1 VEGAAGAV
9 TCLVVQKVLGDGR
22 PIDDVGGGGE
32 IDRVPH
38 DGREQRVQELEG
50 GVVCE
55 IVDILHRVRVGK
67 EQGREGVREGREG
80 GGESP
85 CRSSEQPQSVRAV
98 KTKRSAVCGQEG
110 GRQEGSNLLLGE
122 QGESPRGDDGLL
134 ERDLLVLVLREM
146 SGPPRAGP
154 SPQRNHRSPQLSKT
168 FQIAK
173 SARG

>member
-80 GGESP
+80 GRE
-85 CRSSEQPQSVRAV
+85 
-98 KTKRSAVCGQEG
+98 
-110 GRQEGSNLLLGE
+110 EGSHLVGHPSSHRVFE
-122 QGESPRGDDGLL
+122 Q
-134 ERDLLVLVLREM
+134 
-146 SGPPRAGP
+146 
-154 SPQRNHRSPQLSKT
+154 
-168 FQIAK
+168 
-173 SARG
+173 